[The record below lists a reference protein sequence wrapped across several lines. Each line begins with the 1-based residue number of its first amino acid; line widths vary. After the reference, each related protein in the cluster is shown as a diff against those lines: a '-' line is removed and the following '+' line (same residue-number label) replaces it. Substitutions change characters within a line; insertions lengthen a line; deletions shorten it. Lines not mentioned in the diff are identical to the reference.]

1 MSKKIKQR
9 GLRNTILSRVLS
21 DPEVLTVKPSPKAI
35 SARTSPP
42 TRSSM
47 SSTVRQDS
55 PVFIDE
61 QTPKGKSLKSSHIL
75 NLQIPPGFPST
86 PSSRGPITK
95 KKKSVKTYQISLY
108 KSSSGQELRQK
119 PSPGKE
125 LLLHLSEKTTELSK
139 VQQEKI
145 ELEGNI
151 NFLQNELSKLKVDNK
166 WIKETEANN
175 LKLQA
180 QVLKLQKEND
190 KLRRE
195 NRTRK
200 CIEDTPEEPKI
211 SMTQGFSNM
220 YETMEEF
227 KQKLN
232 SLLTRV

>member
-9 GLRNTILSRVLS
+9 GLRTTLLSRVLS
-21 DPEVLTVKPSPKAI
+21 DPEVLTLKHSPMPV

-47 SSTVRQDS
+47 SSTGRQDS
-55 PVFIDE
+55 PDFRE
-61 QTPKGKSLKSSHIL
+61 ETPKGKSLKSTHIL
-75 NLQIPPGFPST
+75 NLQIPPGIPST

-119 PSPGKE
+119 ATPGKE
-125 LLLHLSEKTTELSK
+125 LLLHLSEKATELSK

-151 NFLQNELSKLKVDNK
+151 NFLQNELAKLKLENK
-166 WIKETEANN
+166 RLRETEVQNM
-175 LKLQA
+175 KLQA
-180 QVLKLQKEND
+180 QVMKLQKETERL
-190 KLRRE
+190 KRE

-200 CIEDTPEEPKI
+200 CAEDTPEEPKI

-220 YETMEEF
+220 YESMEDF
-227 KQKLN
+227 RQKLS

>member
-9 GLRNTILSRVLS
+9 GLRNNLLSRVLS
-21 DPEVLTVKPSPKAI
+21 DPEVLTLKHSPKAM

-55 PVFIDE
+55 PEFIE
-61 QTPKGKSLKSSHIL
+61 ETPKGKSLKSSHIL

-119 PSPGKE
+119 ASPGKE
-125 LLLHLSEKTTELSK
+125 LLLHLSEKATELSK

-151 NFLQNELSKLKVDNK
+151 NFLQNELAKLKLENK
-166 WIKETEANN
+166 RLKEAEAQNM
-175 LKLQA
+175 KLQA
-180 QVLKLQKEND
+180 QVMKLQKETE

-200 CIEDTPEEPKI
+200 CAEDTPEEPKI
-211 SMTQGFSNM
+211 SMTQGFSNL
-220 YETMEEF
+220 YESMEDF
-227 KQKLN
+227 RQKLS